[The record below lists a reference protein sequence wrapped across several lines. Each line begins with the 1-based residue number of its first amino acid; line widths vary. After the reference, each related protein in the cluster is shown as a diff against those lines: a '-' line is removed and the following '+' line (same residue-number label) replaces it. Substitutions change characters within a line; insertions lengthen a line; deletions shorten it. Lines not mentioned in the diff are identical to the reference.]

1 MQIEKNI
8 SLKPFNTFGVEV
20 NAKYFVTVNNT
31 ADLKKILS
39 DKKYE
44 NEQLLFLGGGSNL
57 LFTKDFDGL
66 VIKLNN
72 TEIKIISETDSS
84 VLIKADAGVK
94 WDDFVKYTIDKGFS
108 GIENLS
114 LIPGNVGAAPIQNIG
129 AYGVEVKDVIESVNI
144 ISLNNFLEI
153 KLSNA
158 DCKFGYRNSIFKTE
172 LKNNFVVTSVLFT
185 LFKNASPNLEYAPL
199 KSLFADK
206 DEKEITPKYVRE
218 AVIKIR
224 ESKLPN
230 PDELGNAGSFFKNPI
245 ITEEKFNQL
254 KSVHS
259 VLNGYPESDSK
270 IKISAGWLIEQCGLK
285 GKRIGNVGVH
295 EKQALVIV
303 NYGGASG
310 NAIVD
315 FSKLIQAEVFKTF
328 DIKIIPEV
336 NIVE

>member
-1 MQIEKNI
+1 MQIERNI
-8 SLKPFNTFGVEV
+8 SLKTFNTFGIEV
-20 NAKYFVTVNNT
+20 NAKYFAVVTNKV
-31 ADLKKILS
+31 DLKKILS

-57 LFTKDFDGL
+57 LFKKDFDGL
-66 VIKLNN
+66 VVKLNN
-72 TEIKIISETDSS
+72 TEIEIVLETENS
-84 VLIKADAGVK
+84 VLIEADAGVK

-114 LIPGNVGAAPIQNIG
+114 LIPGNVGATPIQNIG

-144 ISLNNFLEI
+144 ISLNNLTET
-153 KLSNA
+153 KLSNNE
-158 DCKFGYRNSIFKTE
+158 CQFGYRNSIFKTE

-185 LFKNASPNLEYAPL
+185 LSKSANPNLEYAPL
-199 KSLFADK
+199 KSSFANK
-206 DEKEITPKYVRE
+206 KESEITPKDVRE

-230 PDELGNAGSFFKNPI
+230 TDDLGNAGSFFKNPI
-245 ITEEKFNQL
+245 IAEEKFKQL
-254 KSVHS
+254 KNIYPKLS
-259 VLNGYPESDSK
+259 GYSEGNFK
-270 IKISAGWLIEQCGLK
+270 VKISAGWLIEQCELK

-295 EKQALVIV
+295 KKQALVIV

-310 NAIVD
+310 TEIVD
-315 FSKLIQAEVFKTF
+315 FAKLIQAEVLKKF

-336 NIVE
+336 NIIE